1 MQSEILRENADNCAF
16 LAEAAPDEPTFL
28 RYKRMQAAWLA
39 LAHDQDWLDGK
50 TGSVQMSPGRPGA

>member
-1 MQSEILRENADNCAF
+1 MQSEILRENAENCA
-16 LAEAAPDEPTFL
+16 LPGEGAPDEPTFL

-50 TGSVQMSPGRPGA
+50 IGSVRMSPSRPCA